1 MYHFGNR
8 LKELRQEKNLT
19 QADVANAIGTSQRN
33 IGRWENNEN
42 EPGASFVIK
51 LANYFE
57 VSSDYLLE
65 ITDDFSL
72 TSKKLLQKETLSQN
86 EYKLIEKYRK
96 LSTTEKQLIDQTIST
111 LNSK

>member
-42 EPGASFVIK
+42 EPGASFVIN
-51 LANYFE
+51 LANFFE

>member
-1 MYHFGNR
+1 MQMEQPEDR
-8 LKELRQEKNLT
+8 EQ
-19 QADVANAIGTSQRN
+19 
-33 IGRWENNEN
+33 
-42 EPGASFVIK
+42 VI
-51 LANYFE
+51 N
-57 VSSDYLLE
+57 VIDE

>member
-51 LANYFE
+51 LANFFE

-65 ITDDFSL
+65 ITDDFYL
-72 TSKKLLQKETLSQN
+72 T
-86 EYKLIEKYRK
+86 
-96 LSTTEKQLIDQTIST
+96 
-111 LNSK
+111 